1 MGGYEISI
9 PVEMEPTS
17 GIPPC
22 FDFYSNPGPLVGFYD
37 NQAHSFWC
45 DLIVDLSCSSV
56 QYRSRN

>member
-22 FDFYSNPGPLVGFYD
+22 FDFYSNPGPLIGCFVCSFFGSLVG
-37 NQAHSFWC
+37 
-45 DLIVDLSCSSV
+45 
-56 QYRSRN
+56 RSDIWKRIET